1 MERLIQ
7 CPNLSYLH
15 ILIVVMFVCRISAK
29 ITLKFFHQGSKCTVL
44 YWKSI
49 KHFINC
55 GCGDLIVPYRQT
67 KGQTD
72 YNILTMF
79 QSKAHIIQTRHHSLD
94 SSGAESFNFWEKEKC
109 CKMFFR
115 YKTLLYYGCDA
126 RIWVYRTTPSTG
138 KLFRTDLVPFSLN
151 YGKRVNYL
159 LTLVVANICTASVT
173 VINL

>member
-15 ILIVVMFVCRISAK
+15 ILIVVMFVCRISAT

-79 QSKAHIIQTRHHSLD
+79 QPELKWLRHILYKRGIIHWIPAGQNPLISERRKN
-94 SSGAESFNFWEKEKC
+94 AAKC
-109 CKMFFR
+109 FFVI
-115 YKTLLYYGCDA
+115 KLYYITIAMFTCRQDEL
-126 RIWVYRTTPSTG
+126 TEKTE
-138 KLFRTDLVPFSLN
+138 DLGVSYNTIYWETIPHWFSPF
-151 YGKRVNYL
+151 
-159 LTLVVANICTASVT
+159 
-173 VINL
+173 